1 MAQGQNA
8 AAAGAITPDH
18 LMPPAVLLSKVWKS
32 FGGPPVVRDASLSI
46 AHGEF
51 FSLLGSS
58 GCGKS
63 TTLRLIAGF
72 DFPDEGSITVCGSP
86 VLKSQP
92 AYAGPVNMVFQNY
105 ALFPHLTAGENAAFG
120 LRMQGISRAH
130 RESRA
135 RDMLALVRMQ
145 DYADRLPAQLSGG
158 QQQRVAL
165 ARALATQP
173 QVVLLDEPL
182 GALDLRLRREM
193 QAELRSLQQSL
204 GLTFVHVTH
213 DQEEALSL
221 SDRLCIMDRGSI
233 LQTGSPAELYQRPAS
248 SFVAGFLG
256 ESNLL
261 TAAILERSSE
271 AWTISTE
278 GITARIPA
286 GSFPDSSAAI
296 LLRPEHLRFLGA
308 PEPGSAVFPEATVV
322 QSAFRGPSHQVQ
334 LRLPSGT
341 VLSSSADA
349 YRPPPPE
356 GSRAIPWCRPEFLWP
371 LPPPPP
377 Q

>member
-1 MAQGQNA
+1 
-8 AAAGAITPDH
+8 
-18 LMPPAVLLSKVWKS
+18 MPPAVLLSKVWKS

-72 DFPDEGSITVCGSP
+72 DFPDQGSITVCGSP
-86 VLKSQP
+86 VVKSQP

-193 QAELRSLQQSL
+193 QAELRNLQQSL

-221 SDRLCIMDRGSI
+221 SDRLCIMDRGSL
-233 LQTGSPAELYQRPAS
+233 LQTGSPAELYRRPAS

-341 VLSSSADA
+341 VLSASADA

>member
-1 MAQGQNA
+1 
-8 AAAGAITPDH
+8 
-18 LMPPAVLLSKVWKS
+18 MPPAVLLSKVWKS

-46 AHGEF
+46 EPGEF

-63 TTLRLIAGF
+63 STLRLIAGF
-72 DFPDEGSITVCGSP
+72 DFPDEGSVTVCGSP

-105 ALFPHLTAGENAAFG
+105 ALFPHLTAGENVAFG

-130 RESRA
+130 RETRA

-193 QAELRSLQQSL
+193 QSELRNLQQSL

-221 SDRLCIMDRGSI
+221 SDRLCIMDRGTI
-233 LQTGSPAELYQRPAS
+233 LQTGTPAELYHRPTS
-248 SFVAGFLG
+248 PFVAGFLG

-261 TAAILERSSE
+261 TGTILERSPE
-271 AWTISTE
+271 AWTVSTE
-278 GITARIPA
+278 GMTARIPA
-286 GSFPDSSAAI
+286 GSFQDSSTAI
-296 LLRPEHLRFLGA
+296 LLRPEHVRFLDA
-308 PEPGSAVFPEATVV
+308 PEPGSTVFPEATVA

-341 VLSSSADA
+341 VLSASADA
-349 YRPPPPE
+349 HRPPPPE
-356 GSRAIPWCRPEFLWP
+356 GSRVTPWCRPDFLWP